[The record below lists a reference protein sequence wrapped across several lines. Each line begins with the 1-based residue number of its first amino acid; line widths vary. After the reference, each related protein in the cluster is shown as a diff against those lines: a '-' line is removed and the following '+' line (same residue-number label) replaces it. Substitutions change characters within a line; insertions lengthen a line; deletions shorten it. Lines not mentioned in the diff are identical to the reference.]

1 MTTTSPEVTGPVE
14 IGLDGK
20 VHLSPSQSAEIAK
33 KRLAEELK
41 QYETQT
47 IVDVYD
53 GRRYE
58 MLVKT
63 SISSL
68 SGQPRMEGW
77 GARDIKKNGTPDL
90 RARSSIIGIK
100 QRKFDGVTPL
110 SSHYNNRF
118 ATYDCERE
126 RLADA
131 ARKILD
137 RAEEELERA
146 KVAPLNLYLEKP

>member
-1 MTTTSPEVTGPVE
+1 MKTTSPEVTGPVE
-14 IGLDGK
+14 IDEHGK
-20 VHLSPSQSAEIAK
+20 VRLSPGQAAQLAK
-33 KRLAEELK
+33 KRLADELK

-63 SISSL
+63 SICSL
-68 SGQPRMEGW
+68 NNQPRMVGW
-77 GARDIKKNGTPDL
+77 CTCDIKKNGTPDL

-110 SSHYNNRF
+110 SAHFYNRF

-126 RLADA
+126 RLADE

-137 RAEEELERA
+137 RAEEAVEVA
-146 KVAPLNLYLEKP
+146 KVELLNLYLEKP